1 MKEKVVHSALFGVS
15 VGDALGVPVE
25 FQDRELLKR
34 FPVVN
39 MRENGTHAQPR
50 GTWSDDSSL
59 TFCLAESLCNG
70 YNLNDIANSFVLW
83 RNEEIWT
90 PHGKVFDIGI
100 ATNFAIHNIEK
111 GINPLQ
117 AGGTSEMDN
126 GNGSLMRIL
135 PLVFYSKNFD
145 IIKRFEVVKEVSS
158 ITHAHIR
165 SILSCFIYLEFAKL
179 LMEGKDKREAY
190 TDMKKS
196 VNGFLF
202 SNAICSQQEIDKFHR
217 ILENKVGDYE
227 LQKLY
232 GLGEDE
238 ISSSGY
244 VLHSLEAALWCL
256 LTSETYEETVL
267 KAVNLGSD
275 TDTTAAIAGGLA
287 GIYYGFD
294 AIPDEW
300 IQVLARKNAIF
311 NLCDQ
316 LEKKLKK

>member
-70 YNLNDIANSFVLW
+70 YNLNDIAKSFVLW

-100 ATNFAIHNIEK
+100 ATNLAIHNIEK

-165 SILSCFIYLEFAKL
+165 SILSCFIYLEFAIL
-179 LMEGKDKREAY
+179 LMEGKDKWEAY

-316 LEKKLKK
+316 LEKKLK